1 MDLPEKFRGTFE
13 LVSTNKLQSGI
24 VNYEVRLLTALPPR
38 ERGSL
43 LLDLEDELCKSD
55 ANIRVWH
62 TPLGDKNSLRNLR
75 GVQL

>member
-1 MDLPEKFRGTFE
+1 MDLPEKFRGIFE
-13 LVSTNKLQSGI
+13 IVSTNKLSSGI
-24 VNYEVRLLTALPPR
+24 VNFEVRLLKALPPR

-43 LLDLEDELCKSD
+43 LLDLEDELCKLD

-75 GVQL
+75 WVQL

>member
-24 VNYEVRLLTALPPR
+24 VNYEVKLLTALTPR

-43 LLDLEDELCKSD
+43 LLDLEDELCKLD

>member
-1 MDLPEKFRGTFE
+1 MELPEKFRGTFE
-13 LVSTNKLQSGI
+13 LVSTNKLPSGI
-24 VNYEVRLLTALPPR
+24 CNFEVKLLIALPPR
-38 ERGSL
+38 DRGAL
-43 LLDLEDELCKSD
+43 LLDLEDELCKLD

>member
-1 MDLPEKFRGTFE
+1 MDLPEKYRGTFE

-24 VNYEVRLLTALPPR
+24 VNYEVRLLTSLSPR

-43 LLDLEDELCKSD
+43 LLDLEDELCKLY

>member
-1 MDLPEKFRGTFE
+1 MDLPEKYRGTFE

>member
-24 VNYEVRLLTALPPR
+24 VNYEVRLLTALTPR

>member
-1 MDLPEKFRGTFE
+1 MDLPEKFRETFE
-13 LVSTNKLQSGI
+13 IVSTNKLASGI
-24 VNYEVRLLTALPPR
+24 VNFEVRLLKALPPR
-38 ERGSL
+38 DRGSL
-43 LLDLEDELCKSD
+43 LLDLEDELCKLD